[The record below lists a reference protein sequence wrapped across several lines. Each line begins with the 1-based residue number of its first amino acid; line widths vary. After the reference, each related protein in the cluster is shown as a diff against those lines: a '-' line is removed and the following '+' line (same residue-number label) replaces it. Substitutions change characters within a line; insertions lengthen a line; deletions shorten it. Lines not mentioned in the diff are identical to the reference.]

1 MTQTVLAQT
10 PPKQRPD
17 ESKIG
22 CLVAPH
28 PSGEYSL
35 NSAWESIRTGAMFL
49 SWISFWKGLVSGDF
63 VPVLSCLYAGV
74 APWLLFSWFVEM
86 GFTYY
91 LVSIAEA

>member
-1 MTQTVLAQT
+1 
-10 PPKQRPD
+10 
-17 ESKIG
+17 
-22 CLVAPH
+22 
-28 PSGEYSL
+28 
-35 NSAWESIRTGAMFL
+35 MFL